1 MSQDPFSILVVFA
14 ISLYIG
20 RLWYSDYR
28 KAGTGKGD
36 ARAFPGIAPA
46 SGTAIAVAIAGS
58 LTILGAETAGEY
70 VLGSSQNQTDITCLY
85 LLAMVAAGFLE
96 ELIFRGYLV
105 IQNRG
110 RTALMGSIVVFSVL
124 FSLAHIQYWL
134 EFSGFN
140 LVTWKIHL
148 TPATVWTVI
157 ILFTN
162 SLWFYT
168 VRFYRLN
175 PNRSLLPCFAA
186 HIAGNLGVF
195 AIKLAQGHVVG
206 WI

>member
-20 RLWYSDYR
+20 RLWHRDYR

-46 SGTAIAVAIAGS
+46 SGTATAVAIAGS
-58 LTILGAETAGEY
+58 LIILGAETAGEY
-70 VLGSSQNQTDITCLY
+70 VLESSQSQSDITCLY

-110 RTALMGSIVVFSVL
+110 RTAFVSSIVVFSAL
-124 FSLAHIQYWL
+124 FSLTHTQYWI

-148 TPATVWTVI
+148 TPATVWTLI

-168 VRFYRLN
+168 VRFYGLN
-175 PNRSLLPCFAA
+175 PKRSLLPCFAA
-186 HIAGNLGVF
+186 HIASNIGVF